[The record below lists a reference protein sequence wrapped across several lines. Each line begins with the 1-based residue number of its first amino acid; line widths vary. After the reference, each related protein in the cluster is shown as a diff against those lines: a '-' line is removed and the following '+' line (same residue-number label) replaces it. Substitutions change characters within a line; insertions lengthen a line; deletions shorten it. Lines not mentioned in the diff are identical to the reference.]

1 MNENLYLTANKYNLL
16 NFDLINILDPVY
28 PLHKVQGHSTQRHC
42 LIFSLKESKFAEFFI
57 WRGSKFHI
65 WLALYAIEYRPYL
78 SVLGPISHEKV
89 KCRILHQCF
98 ETANVPFIMSSEIP
112 FRHLY
117 TSVIRE
123 FKHRWCE
130 EISLIKPRSS
140 S

>member
-16 NFDLINILDPVY
+16 NFDLVNILDPVY

-65 WLALYAIEYRPYL
+65 WLALYAIEYRPFL

-89 KCRILHQCF
+89 IVSNIAPMFWNCECTIH
-98 ETANVPFIMSSEIP
+98 NVKWNSI
-112 FRHLY
+112 
-117 TSVIRE
+117 
-123 FKHRWCE
+123 
-130 EISLIKPRSS
+130 
-140 S
+140 